1 MEKLINPSE
10 AEITFPDIQNIE
22 DYANA
27 YKYGGDYL
35 EFVSQLA
42 VILSETLGTQMTAIF
57 MDTGKA
63 FTLDAIHGSLSGK
76 ELKMSVLGGGNF
88 EELISSSNDYLELK
102 EDLYFRTSE
111 NKRICLMCMDTG
123 FKYVIPLNIDDKI
136 VGMIFT
142 ERLDDKYFK
151 GIRGKKFK
159 EILSLIS
166 QKLRLGK
173 ADLILEKESLRKAT
187 MFGLTEKLSSIT
199 ETEKL
204 LKTILDYLKSV
215 IEYNAA
221 GIFLIEGKNKKIKY
235 RYQVGFDLER
245 LEEVDLKV
253 GRGIIGSSIKLKKAI
268 LTPDVSLEPK
278 YIVARQ
284 ETNSEICVPLI
295 RGDKVLGAFNVENDK
310 SYAYGFDDLD
320 MLTGV
325 ANIAAVAIDN
335 ARLFKLSKEK
345 QAIERDIEIAADIQ
359 RALLPHRLPEVEGL
373 DIAAST
379 IQSKMVG
386 GDLYDVSMFASGRV
400 SISIGDVSGKGV
412 PAAILMAN
420 LYASYKGLA
429 RTNLPVEELVNQLN
443 LIIYNTTDNDRFATF
458 FYGVYDP
465 EERQMAYC
473 NGGHN
478 PPLVIRSGGEI
489 ELLGI
494 GGPALGFVTDAEYN
508 SGIVKFNV
516 GDYLL
521 LYTDGVT
528 ESENKEGEFYELEKL
543 YEITLKSRGKSAI
556 EMHDNIIRDIQK
568 FSKGSAAQ
576 ADDVTLMSIR
586 II

>member
-1 MEKLINPSE
+1 MEKLIKPSE

-22 DYANA
+22 D
-27 YKYGGDYL
+27 L

-253 GRGIIGSSIKLKKAI
+253 GKGIIGSSIELKKAI

-278 YIVARQ
+278 YIAARQ

-528 ESENKEGEFYELEKL
+528 ESENKEGDFYELETL

-586 II
+586 IIQ

>member
-1 MEKLINPSE
+1 MEKLIKPSE

-57 MDTGKA
+57 MDAGKA

-253 GRGIIGSSIKLKKAI
+253 GKGIIGSSIELKKAI

-528 ESENKEGEFYELEKL
+528 ESENKEGDFYELEKL
-543 YEITLKSRGKSAI
+543 YEITLKSWGKSAI